1 MTARMQRDTETNGA
15 LLLSVLVLLLCL
27 CSFTGILGYR
37 NTAHTNEVPLD
48 SHQAGTAASGIKIT
62 SVTYQVTLPTSR
74 RVQFTATAQIP
85 LRLSLYNHSG
95 KLLLQ
100 TNPPTTPQS
109 IHTVLPHPG
118 CGTYYVTLKSP
129 TGTAL
134 PYYLNLVA
142 EASAMPLRNFYRYI
156 KRTAHLDGSGCRQFV
171 DTLTEMQ
178 AFL

>member
-1 MTARMQRDTETNGA
+1 MAKIYDSQDARDTETNGA

-48 SHQAGTAASGIKIT
+48 SHQAGTAASWVKIT
-62 SVTYQVTLPTSR
+62 SVTYQMTLPTSR

-100 TNPPTTPQS
+100 TNRQQLRSQS
-109 IHTVLPHPG
+109 TRFCRTLPA
-118 CGTYYVTLKSP
+118 GTYYVTLKSP

-142 EASAMPLRNFYRYI
+142 EASAMPLP
-156 KRTAHLDGSGCRQFV
+156 
-171 DTLTEMQ
+171 
-178 AFL
+178 